1 MLLAASLVAAPV
13 AWAQT
18 NSQGVARPTGSA
30 QQAPQPDKPPIR
42 RDPLDLRWDAPPGC
56 PGRDEVI
63 DRIRALAGSSLD
75 QTSGLAARGRITRVD
90 GRFQL
95 TLLVPDGVEVRAR
108 VIESDT
114 CADLAGAAAV
124 TLALLLGIEPRDN
137 ERPEDKQPEDKPSA
151 APPARALANSDP
163 SVDGSDEDRPG
174 EPNRRRERWA
184 LVLQAPV
191 LGVDAGPLPRPS
203 PGAGLGIGTQ
213 RGSWRVLFTGT
224 LSAPQSVHAPGLDES
239 VGSDLQR
246 LTGRLTACRGWRS
259 GRLELSPCVGAALE
273 YVAARG
279 FGNGVSPQERRAVWP
294 APGVGVVAY
303 GHASKSLAFFVEAGG
318 YLELARPYL
327 VIDGIGELVQ
337 LKPAAAG
344 ATVGLEWI
352 FRRVAPRGA
361 TATVSHDGR
370 VLPTLRR
377 GPLGI
382 GSAPTPHRP

>member
-1 MLLAASLVAAPV
+1 VLLAASLVAAPV
-13 AWAQT
+13 LRAQT
-18 NSQGVARPTGSA
+18 NSQGVARPSGSA
-30 QQAPQPDKPPIR
+30 QQAPQPDGPPIR
-42 RDPLDLRWDAPPGC
+42 GEPLDLRWDAPPGC
-56 PGRDEVI
+56 PGREEVI

-75 QTSGLAARGRITRVD
+75 QTDGLAARGRITRVN

-114 CADLAGAAAV
+114 CVELAGAAAV
-124 TLALLLGIEPRDN
+124 TLALLLGIEPRIDEQPE
-137 ERPEDKQPEDKPSA
+137 ERQPEDEPSA
-151 APPARALANSDP
+151 APPARAAANGDP

-174 EPNRRRERWA
+174 DPDRQGGRWA
-184 LVLQAPV
+184 FVLQAPV

-203 PGAGLGIGTQ
+203 PGAGLGIGTR

-224 LSAPQSVHAPGLDES
+224 FSAPQSVQAPGLDES

-246 LTGRLTACRGWRS
+246 LTGRLTTCRGWRS
-259 GRLELSPCVGAALE
+259 GRLELSPCVGVALE

-279 FGNGVSPQERRAVWP
+279 FGDGISPHERRAVWP

-303 GHASKSLAFFVEAGG
+303 GHASKSLAFFVGAGG

-327 VIDGIGELVQ
+327 VIDGIGEVAQ
-337 LKPAAAG
+337 LEPAAAG

-352 FRRVAPRGA
+352 FQRVAPRGA
-361 TATVSHDGR
+361 TAIVSHDGR
-370 VLPTLRR
+370 VLPTWRR
-377 GPLGI
+377 DPLGI